1 MKLYDY
7 DVEDTDKEKL
17 TPEEI
22 SDLILQVHEYE
33 PKPFW
38 K

>member
-7 DVEDTDKEKL
+7 DVEDKDNTRL

-22 SDLILQVHEYE
+22 SDLILAEREFRPQ
-33 PKPFW
+33 PFW

>member
-7 DVEDTDKEKL
+7 DAEDTDNEQL
-17 TPEEI
+17 TSDAI
-22 SDLILQVHEYE
+22 SDLILAPREFK